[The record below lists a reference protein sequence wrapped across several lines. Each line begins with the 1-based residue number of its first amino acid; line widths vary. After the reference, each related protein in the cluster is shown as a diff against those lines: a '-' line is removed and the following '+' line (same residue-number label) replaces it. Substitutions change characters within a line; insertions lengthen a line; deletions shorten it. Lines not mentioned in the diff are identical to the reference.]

1 MTTGRKLLFALV
13 TVLVVLGFGY
23 VWGASGRGALQTIAD
38 ESRQALDLAE
48 ARGAILEARVSLYN
62 NNFGDASRRLEESK
76 DALRRLKTRFA
87 DADEDEKAASVDSAL
102 KQVEEAQQLAGKLDA
117 AAQSAATKAHETLK
131 TVTR

>member
-1 MTTGRKLLFALV
+1 MTTGRKLLFVVAGMI
-13 TVLVVLGFGY
+13 VLLGFGY

-87 DADEDEKAASVDSAL
+87 DADEDQKATSIDSAL

-117 AAQSAATKAHETLK
+117 AAQSVAAKAHDTLK

>member
-13 TVLVVLGFGY
+13 TMIVLLGFGY
-23 VWGASGRGALQTIAD
+23 VWGASGRGALQAIAD
-38 ESRQALDLAE
+38 ESREALDLAE

-87 DADEDEKAASVDSAL
+87 DADEDQNAASVDSAL
-102 KQVEEAQQLAGKLDA
+102 KHVEEAQRLAGKLDA
-117 AAQSAATKAHETLK
+117 AAQSVATKAHETLK
-131 TVTR
+131 TLTR